1 MTDVWVC
8 GECHSINRQRDN
20 RCYKCGARQ
29 EAAATGELA
38 THRQEQAIATRAVIG
53 YRPAAPLGLAAA
65 IFLLGLVAVCVAT
78 MIQSLEIGAFA
89 NGQVDLMK
97 ATHTVDRAAFA
108 AFDEQD
114 RILGLAQIAII
125 VPLLIFFGAWL
136 SRVVSNVPALGGGIP
151 TTQPWRAFVNTLLP
165 IVNLRTVPGMIQDV
179 LYRLDPKAGGVFM
192 VATAWVGLVGS
203 WLLAIV
209 AGWYLRARLFADVFN
224 AGSLDEAL
232 EGVRGVVTAA
242 VVVDVVTCILISLG
256 AFVLILLMIRIER
269 RSRARDA
276 EIRDLAGV

>member
-1 MTDVWVC
+1 MGGAMTDVWVC

-97 ATHTVDRAAFA
+97 ATHTVDRA
-108 AFDEQD
+108 
-114 RILGLAQIAII
+114 
-125 VPLLIFFGAWL
+125 
-136 SRVVSNVPALGGGIP
+136 
-151 TTQPWRAFVNTLLP
+151 
-165 IVNLRTVPGMIQDV
+165 
-179 LYRLDPKAGGVFM
+179 
-192 VATAWVGLVGS
+192 
-203 WLLAIV
+203 
-209 AGWYLRARLFADVFN
+209 
-224 AGSLDEAL
+224 
-232 EGVRGVVTAA
+232 
-242 VVVDVVTCILISLG
+242 
-256 AFVLILLMIRIER
+256 
-269 RSRARDA
+269 
-276 EIRDLAGV
+276 